1 MTRRPVAAT
10 GRNRGFALLIVLWTL
25 VLIAFIVGN
34 LTSRGRTEIRIASNL
49 VSNAVT
55 QAAADGG
62 VYEAIYN
69 LSDPQADA
77 RWPLDGSAH
86 ELQIGAAR
94 VLVRVTDEAGR
105 INPNTASP
113 VLLDALLRV
122 TGSDD
127 ETAQRLAQAIALWV
141 GSAPGGPQPDEGLA
155 QYTAAGLSYGP
166 PGEPL
171 QTLDELRQVLGMTP
185 ESYAA
190 IRPHLTLYGPPQ
202 PNAQSADPMVAA
214 ALALVQSANPNAP
227 NPAFLSAPA
236 PIVTVRIAAAAS
248 GPGNAQ
254 AARTAIARIG
264 AMLPGGYVILA
275 RDTGA
280 EE

>member
-77 RWPLDGSAH
+77 RWPLDGGAH